1 MTDAKKSRLV
11 YYEPNCPVCQNP
23 ISMPVQLTCGHVFDQ
38 LCIAKASLI
47 HCPLCK
53 VAIDKKAIEILG
65 ADDPVTK
72 EIDAKVDWKKAY
84 TELLIGTSQADSFM
98 LARQMDVNRN
108 QIHILGCFM
117 KIVIELRDRKDD
129 IDTTIF
135 QMHEALHLKPNQML
149 SVMPIAPASP
159 VSDTE
164 HGNLIL
170 TVFTNAEAIN
180 LVLSSDRNDNL
191 KRRLFVYMNKYEYG
205 FNISEVNFSRTNQ
218 LFMINSL
225 DGLLVVDDH
234 MLIMIQEEHVE

>member
-11 YYEPNCPVCQNP
+11 YCEPNCPVCRNP
-23 ISMPVQLTCGHVFDQ
+23 ISMPVKLTCGHVFDQ
-38 LCIAKASLI
+38 LCVAKKSLVD
-47 HCPLCK
+47 CPLCK
-53 VAIDKKAIEILG
+53 VVIDKKAIEVLG

-72 EIDAKVDWKKAY
+72 EIDAQVDWKKAY
-84 TELLIGTSQADSFM
+84 TELLIGTSNADSFM
-98 LARQMDVNRN
+98 LNYQMGLNRN

-117 KIVIELRDRKDD
+117 KIVIQLKDRKDE
-129 IDTTIF
+129 IDEVIL

-164 HGNLIL
+164 HGDLIL
-170 TVFTNAEAIN
+170 TVFTNSEAIN
-180 LVLSSDRNDNL
+180 LVLSGGRIEHV

-205 FNISEVNFSRTNQ
+205 FNISEVNFSRTSQ

-234 MLIMIQEEHVE
+234 MLIMIQEEHV